1 MITTADTTAES
12 AMLKIAKLG
21 SWMKST
27 TWPIANEGSRNSR
40 SVRLP
45 SAPPSSSP
53 SASAHQAEPS
63 LRSCSR
69 IATETAAMMMVKTQV
84 TFSPMENAAPEL
96 RM

>member
-1 MITTADTTAES
+1 
-12 AMLKIAKLG
+12 MLKIAKFG

-27 TWPIANEGSRNSR
+27 TWPIAKDGSRNSR

-45 SAPPSSSP
+45 SAPPSSRP
-53 SASAHQAEPS
+53 SASAHQMEPS

-69 IATETAAMMMVKTQV
+69 MATDTAAMMMVNTQV
-84 TFSPMENAAPEL
+84 TFSPIENAAPEL